1 MCSIFFLEM
10 RNYSRRNSIELIVA
24 IFILFL
30 PHCCLTPPLHH
41 CTTAPLL
48 YVSAPELEHDKNSLE
63 MYERALTAEDISN
76 WFSEGNPLVLNYL
89 TTRSLGY
96 LTLQSPLRKTC
107 TSLMLSPW
115 FDRAILICICANALF
130 LAADNPLVTS
140 YVMVSE

>member
-1 MCSIFFLEM
+1 MHRGCFITDCCSSTPLH
-10 RNYSRRNSIELIVA
+10 
-24 IFILFL
+24 
-30 PHCCLTPPLHH
+30 HCITPPLHH